1 MNPSESEFLEAPF
14 HQGHLACAGCGERI
28 GHKLALQALGP
39 KTILVIPACC
49 STVIDGIFPHTASKL
64 PLMHTAFETTAAAAS
79 GVRAALVSSGKSEIT
94 VLGWAGDGGTFD
106 IGFQALSAAAERNE
120 DFIYVCYDNEAY
132 MNTGIQRSSATPYG
146 AWTTTTPLGQTK
158 DLPKKNIVEIMA
170 AHKIPYAATC
180 NPAYPQDLMAKFR
193 KAKKISGFRFIHM
206 LAACPTGWKFD
217 SDLSIKLGRLAV
229 ETKVFPL
236 YEVEKGETYHVTY
249 RPKGLPVQ
257 DYLLE
262 QGRFKHLKPEEI
274 AYIQKF
280 VDKSWHELL
289 LKEKH
294 SHEQELAERS
304 SRE

>member
-1 MNPSESEFLEAPF
+1 
-14 HQGHLACAGCGERI
+14 
-28 GHKLALQALGP
+28 
-39 KTILVIPACC
+39 
-49 STVIDGIFPHTASKL
+49 
-64 PLMHTAFETTAAAAS
+64 
-79 GVRAALVSSGKSEIT
+79 
-94 VLGWAGDGGTFD
+94 
-106 IGFQALSAAAERNE
+106 
-120 DFIYVCYDNEAY
+120 

-180 NPAYPQDLMAKFR
+180 NPAYPQDLIAKFR

-217 SDLSIKLGRLAV
+217 SDLTIKLGRLAV
-229 ETKVFPL
+229 ESKVFPL
-236 YEVEKGETYHVTY
+236 YEVENGEIYKITY
-249 RPKGLPVQ
+249 RPKGLAVQ

-262 QGRFKHLKPEEI
+262 QGRFNHLKPEEI
-274 AYIQKF
+274 DFIQGF

-294 SHEQELAERS
+294 SQEQEVAEKS
-304 SRE
+304 SKE